1 MGEGGSAIITPPLVV
16 QAEGEGR
23 CPSETSAVIITLP
36 MPPVDAPVG
45 GVRRHS
51 CSARLIVALVY
62 WWSRSCPRS

>member
-1 MGEGGSAIITPPLVV
+1 MGEGGSTITTPPLVV

-36 MPPVDAPVG
+36 MPPVDVSPGFDAPVG

-51 CSARLIVALVY
+51 CSVQLIVALV
-62 WWSRSCPRS
+62 C